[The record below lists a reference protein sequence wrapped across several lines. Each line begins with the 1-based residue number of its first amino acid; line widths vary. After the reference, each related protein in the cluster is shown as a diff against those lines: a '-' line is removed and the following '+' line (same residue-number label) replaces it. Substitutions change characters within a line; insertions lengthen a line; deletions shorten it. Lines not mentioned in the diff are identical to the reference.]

1 MEEENLRFGQTAK
14 ALNDIDE
21 ALKELQFALQNKKND
36 RHRLKEVAA
45 RSVARIDELIN
56 RLNALQENMTQE
68 ENGSGNNND

>member
-21 ALKELQFALQNKKND
+21 ALKELQFTLQNKKND

-68 ENGSGNNND
+68 ENGTGNNHD

>member
-1 MEEENLRFGQTAK
+1 MAEENLRFGQTAK

-21 ALKELQFALQNKKND
+21 ALKELQFTLQNKKND

-68 ENGSGNNND
+68 EDGSGNNND